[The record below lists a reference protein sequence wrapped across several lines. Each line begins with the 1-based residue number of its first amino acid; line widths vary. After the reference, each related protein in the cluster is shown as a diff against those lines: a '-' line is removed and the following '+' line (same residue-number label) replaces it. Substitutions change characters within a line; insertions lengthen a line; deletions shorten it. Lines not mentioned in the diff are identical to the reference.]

1 MKLGVV
7 GTGMIACEVLPLLSG
22 TGWEPSAICGTERS
36 AAKLSELGEK
46 YGAKT
51 YTDYSAFLKSGEF
64 DTVYLAV
71 PNDLHSEFA
80 SRALS
85 AGKHVIAEKPLAACY
100 AEAASLASLAAEK
113 KLFLIEAISNVHT
126 ENYAKLKE
134 LLPLIG
140 RVKRVNITFARKSS
154 RYNAFLAGNIAPAFD
169 PARCGGALM
178 DLGIYNLH
186 WLLGLFGEP
195 KSASYSA
202 NITRG
207 IDTSGTATLS
217 YGGFTA
223 VSVAAK
229 DFTAPSGAV
238 IEGENGTITQSC
250 TPNESGPVT
259 IALDGKEPE
268 TFDYPE
274 ISRLVPEFRYYRSI
288 IEAGAFDLAAADLE
302 KSLKVSR
309 LMTDLRRSAGV
320 IFPCD

>member
-1 MKLGVV
+1 MKIGVV

-22 TGWEPSAICGTERS
+22 TGWELSAICGTERS
-36 AAKLSELGEK
+36 AAKLSQLGEK
-46 YGAKT
+46 YGALT

-64 DTVYLAV
+64 DSVYLAV
-71 PNDLHSEFA
+71 PNDLHFEFA

-140 RVKRVNITFARKSS
+140 GIKHVNITFARKSS
-154 RYNAFLAGNIAPAFD
+154 RFDAFLAGETPPVFD

-178 DLGIYNLH
+178 DIGIYNLH

-195 KSASYSA
+195 ESATYSA
-202 NITRG
+202 KISRG

-229 DFTAPSGAV
+229 DCTSLSGAV
-238 IEGENGTITQSC
+238 IEGENGTITQAG

-259 IALDGKEPE
+259 LALCGKEPVS
-268 TFDYPE
+268 FDYSE

-288 IEAGAFDLAAADLE
+288 IEGRQTDLAAAYLE
-302 KSLKVSR
+302 ASLKVSR
-309 LMTDLRRSAGV
+309 LMTRLRLSAGV
-320 IFPCD
+320 AFPCD